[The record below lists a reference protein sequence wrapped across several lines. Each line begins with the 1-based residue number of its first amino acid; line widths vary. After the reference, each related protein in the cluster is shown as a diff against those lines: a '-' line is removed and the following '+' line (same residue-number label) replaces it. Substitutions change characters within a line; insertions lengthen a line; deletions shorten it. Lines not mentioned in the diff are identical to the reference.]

1 MLLLKGKVEKSVILE
16 QLFHNTNSLAVIYY
30 NQPVIDGGLWVNSD
44 TTRFDD
50 FITELSKYL
59 NSIELNIRYDYLIIY
74 TNKGEIPIK
83 NKKDIIKK
91 WEDDFG
97 FTVIVGCK

>member
-1 MLLLKGKVEKSVILE
+1 MLLLKGKVAKSVILE
-16 QLFHNTNSLAVIYY
+16 QLFHSTNSLAAIYY

-44 TTRFDD
+44 TMEFKD

-59 NSIELNIRYDYLIIY
+59 YSIEPNTRYEYLIIY
-74 TNKGEIPIK
+74 TNKGETPIK
-83 NKKDIIKK
+83 NKKEIIEK

-97 FTVIVGCK
+97 FTVVIGCK